1 MLVSTCIVM
10 WSSASGAR
18 SASINAPA
26 CAPGSRQIGVGQ
38 QHREF
43 IRADARQRRSPG
55 RTDSD
60 NRFAM
65 RYNSSSLTVRPRV
78 TVISRECSNA
88 SKTSPSFC
96 APTIPPAGAGLVEG
110 CGRQCSAHSKPVG
123 QPGRL
128 VGHHLMVAFSQCAD
142 IAECHR
148 EPCGD
153 RGQAQRGQR
162 HRQAF
167 AASQKSHAKCDY
179 RARHRQEQ
187 RRPSN
192 VRSRPRV
199 RLRHQAAAA
208 ISRNA
213 PDQHASSKVPSKY
226 EPCTA
231 WNRSDCVCGGE
242 QCEPSCK

>member
-1 MLVSTCIVM
+1 M

-43 IRADARQRRSPG
+43 IRADARQKVPRPYRQRQPFRDAIQQFVTHCSAQGNGDLPG
-55 RTDSD
+55 VLQRQQ
-60 NRFAM
+60 NKPE
-65 RYNSSSLTVRPRV
+65 L
-78 TVISRECSNA
+78 
-88 SKTSPSFC
+88 C

-199 RLRHQAAAA
+199 RLRHPGCRGYQ
-208 ISRNA
+208 
-213 PDQHASSKVPSKY
+213 
-226 EPCTA
+226 
-231 WNRSDCVCGGE
+231 
-242 QCEPSCK
+242 